1 MIKKFLIPHRGN
13 EHRPHILRPIG
24 VAIIAVLLTAI
35 FGVHTFQ
42 TIVLTRSNSLANVI
56 ASNLIELTNKNRQ
69 FNNQPLLSYN
79 PVLEQA
85 AQQKANDMAH
95 KGYFAHTSP
104 EGLSPWYWF
113 DKVGYIYSYAG
124 ENLAIDFQDSID
136 VSQAWMN
143 SPTHRAN
150 IINPVFTEIGIA
162 TAQGKYQGRDTVFV
176 VQMFAKPLSFTNS
189 ASVAGADIS
198 WFTQLVTSPNSLSKI
213 LLAIIITITTLC
225 VLLLFI
231 IEASRKQYK
240 EIMTGLLIIIIMI
253 SVYLLIDSIFPT
265 TVNII

>member
-1 MIKKFLIPHRGN
+1 
-13 EHRPHILRPIG
+13 
-24 VAIIAVLLTAI
+24 VAIIAVFLTAI
-35 FGVHTFQ
+35 FGIHTFQ
-42 TIVLTRSNSLANVI
+42 TAIITGSDSLASVI

-85 AQQKANDMAH
+85 AQQKANDMAK

-104 EGLSPWYWF
+104 EGLTSWSWF
-113 DKVGYIYSYAG
+113 DRVGYIYAYAG

-176 VQMFAKPLSFTNS
+176 VQMFAKPLTFTNS
-189 ASVAGADIS
+189 ASVASVGIS
-198 WFTQLVTSPNSLSKI
+198 WFTQLLTSPNSLSKI
-213 LLAIIITITTLC
+213 LLAILITITTLC

-231 IEASRKQYK
+231 IEASRRQYK
-240 EIMTGLLIIIIMI
+240 EIMTGLLIIVIMI
-253 SVYLLIDSIFPT
+253 SMYLLIDNIFPI